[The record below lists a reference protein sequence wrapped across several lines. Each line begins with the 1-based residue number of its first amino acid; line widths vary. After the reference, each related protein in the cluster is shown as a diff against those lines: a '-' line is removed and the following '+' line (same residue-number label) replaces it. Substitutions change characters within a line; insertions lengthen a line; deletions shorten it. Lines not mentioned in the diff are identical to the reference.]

1 MVDLF
6 RLCYYLS
13 WKEVIELMVRNRTY
27 GWVQNPSDFK
37 KLKKVVQ
44 IFDAQSDQYALLRD
58 GLVSELI
65 LFANLKNSLLEKL
78 SNNIEVFSYTELV
91 GTSKNSLGI
100 NAKNRA
106 EAVAD
111 GLIQITVLPQSSNTS
126 GKRWTDNWTSDGYL
140 RWALSLGF
148 VVHNRETD
156 ECSITG
162 LGRSFSQS
170 VTETQEKD
178 ILRKAILSYPP
189 ATQVLNILSEASE
202 PVTKFYIGDKLG
214 FKGEK
219 GFTSYADNL
228 MKEWFVSTADVKL
241 QKSIKTDVEGTS
253 DKYARMISTWL
264 MKLGLVAKHNKN
276 IETETGLRKG
286 FIEYS
291 ITADGLHALK
301 QSGGNSKNHRQQKYI
316 TWEFLAV
323 DGQNRD
329 YIRSRRAYILK
340 IIQETKSIKVLNQRL
355 KNLGFNDN
363 ESVIRNDLKGLNT
376 IGVRIA
382 FDDKAVYLKDNIVD
396 FSIPELDVTKQL
408 KDANFARRQARIMEI
423 TDLPSK
429 YYELLEIAYDG
440 SRNRDLEILTVDL
453 FKNVYGFE
461 GTLLGGSRKPDGI
474 IYTSDFGVIIDTKAY
489 SKGYSKSMHQEDEMV
504 RYVQDN
510 KDRDEELNP
519 TLWWTNFDKSIPLT
533 SFYFMWIS
541 SQFVGEFN
549 QQIVEASQ
557 RTKVKGAAMNVEQL
571 LIGADQIQKGTL
583 TLEEFRK
590 RLNNS
595 EIIW

>member
-1 MVDLF
+1 
-6 RLCYYLS
+6 
-13 WKEVIELMVRNRTY
+13 MVRNRTY

>member
-1 MVDLF
+1 M
-6 RLCYYLS
+6 
-13 WKEVIELMVRNRTY
+13 
-27 GWVQNPSDFK
+27 
-37 KLKKVVQ
+37 
-44 IFDAQSDQYALLRD
+44 
-58 GLVSELI
+58 
-65 LFANLKNSLLEKL
+65 
-78 SNNIEVFSYTELV
+78 
-91 GTSKNSLGI
+91 
-100 NAKNRA
+100 
-106 EAVAD
+106 
-111 GLIQITVLPQSSNTS
+111 
-126 GKRWTDNWTSDGYL
+126 
-140 RWALSLGF
+140 
-148 VVHNRETD
+148 
-156 ECSITG
+156 
-162 LGRSFSQS
+162 
-170 VTETQEKD
+170 
-178 ILRKAILSYPP
+178 
-189 ATQVLNILSEASE
+189 
-202 PVTKFYIGDKLG
+202 TKFYIGDKLG

-228 MKEWFVSTADVKL
+228 MKEWFVGTADVKL

-264 MKLGLVAKHNKN
+264 MKLGLVAKHNKD

-301 QSGGNSKNHRQQKYI
+301 QSSGSSKNHRQQKYI

-355 KNLGFNDN
+355 KSLGFNDN
-363 ESVIRNDLKGLNT
+363 EPVIRNDLKGLNT
-376 IGVRIA
+376 IGIRIA

-461 GTLLGGSRKPDGI
+461 GTLLGGRS
-474 IYTSDFGVIIDTKAY
+474 
-489 SKGYSKSMHQEDEMV
+489 
-504 RYVQDN
+504 
-510 KDRDEELNP
+510 
-519 TLWWTNFDKSIPLT
+519 
-533 SFYFMWIS
+533 
-541 SQFVGEFN
+541 
-549 QQIVEASQ
+549 
-557 RTKVKGAAMNVEQL
+557 
-571 LIGADQIQKGTL
+571 
-583 TLEEFRK
+583 
-590 RLNNS
+590 
-595 EIIW
+595 